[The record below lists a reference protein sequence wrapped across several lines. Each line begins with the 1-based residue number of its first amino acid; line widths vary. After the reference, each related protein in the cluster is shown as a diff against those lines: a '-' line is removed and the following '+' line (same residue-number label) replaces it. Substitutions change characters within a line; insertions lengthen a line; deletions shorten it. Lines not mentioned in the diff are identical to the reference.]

1 MEQALMAVPA
11 LLLVSAVVAML
22 VRRVR
27 LPYSVGLLLTGL
39 VLARTPLA
47 SGVHVTKELIFTVL
61 LPPLVF
67 EAALALDWRELRRD
81 LWVLGTL
88 ATVGVIISAAVTMIG
103 MYYLAG
109 WGWGAA
115 AVFGVLIAATDPVAV
130 LATFKE
136 AGVVGRLRLLVE
148 AESLLNDGT
157 AAVAFTVA
165 LAFAVGQPL
174 GGVAVVLLVLRMV
187 GGGIACGLLVGGVL
201 ILLAGRTSDHLV
213 ELTFTTVAA
222 YGAFMLAEGLHL
234 SGVFATLSAGVLVGN
249 VGLQQVWSD
258 KGRSSVE
265 DFWEY
270 LAFAANSM
278 IFLLIGIRTAQYGLL
293 SALPPAVIAIFL
305 VLVGRA
311 AAIYPC
317 AALFRRTRQ
326 QLSGPQQHAL
336 WWGGLRGALAMA
348 LALGLPVG
356 VPQGDMIVAVTL
368 LVVTFSVCI
377 QGLTVVPVL
386 RWVGAF
392 PVDPPAE
399 EALAA

>member
-1 MEQALMAVPA
+1 MEQTLIAVPA

-22 VRRVR
+22 ARRVR

-39 VLARTPLA
+39 LLARTPLA
-47 SGVHVTKELIFTVL
+47 SQVHVTKELIFTVL

-67 EAALALDWRELRRD
+67 EAALAINWGELRRD
-81 LWVLGTL
+81 LVVLGTL
-88 ATVGVIISAAVTMIG
+88 ATVGVLISAAVTAAG

-130 LATFKE
+130 LVTFKD

-165 LAFAVGQPL
+165 LAFAIGQPL
-174 GGVAVVLLVLRMV
+174 GAGAVLLLVLRMV
-187 GGGIACGLLVGGVL
+187 VGGIVCGLLVAGAL
-201 ILLAGRTSDHLV
+201 IVLAGHTSDHLV

-222 YGAFMLAEGLHL
+222 YGAFLLAEALHL
-234 SGVFATLSAGVLVGN
+234 SGVFATLSAGLLMGN
-249 VGLQQVWSD
+249 MGLHHAWSE
-258 KGRSSVE
+258 KGQDSV
-265 DFWEY
+265 DDLWEY

-278 IFLLIGIRTAQYGLL
+278 VFLLMGIRTAEYELL
-293 SALPPAVIAIFL
+293 SAVQPALIAILL
-305 VLVGRA
+305 VMTGRA

-317 AALFRRTRQ
+317 AALFGGTMQRLTR
-326 QLSGPQQHAL
+326 PQQHAL

-368 LVVTFSVCI
+368 LVVTFSVCL

-386 RWVGAF
+386 RRIGAF
-392 PVDPPAE
+392 PA
-399 EALAA
+399 